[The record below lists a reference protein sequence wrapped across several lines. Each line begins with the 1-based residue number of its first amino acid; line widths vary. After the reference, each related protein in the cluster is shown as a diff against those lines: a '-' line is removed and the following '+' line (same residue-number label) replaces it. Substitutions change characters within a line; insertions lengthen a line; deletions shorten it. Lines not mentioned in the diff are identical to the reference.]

1 MQTKIRSLLESFIK
15 CSVFGTWP
23 VVMVSANRRRVVV
36 EGPVCSSSRVVGW
49 QLKDLNKGTENA
61 RTPMFSREASN
72 GTAEMKTARINIS
85 GFAFNSSILWDPE
98 RWGRPSSVL
107 DTSQVNISS
116 LLWFLFNWQIVNWW
130 SFDEFRIVT
139 EKIEIFTSRL
149 CWWHDSCAS

>member
-1 MQTKIRSLLESFIK
+1 M
-15 CSVFGTWP
+15 
-23 VVMVSANRRRVVV
+23 V

-72 GTAEMKTARINIS
+72 GTAEMKPARINIS

-116 LLWFLFNWQIVNWW
+116 LL
-130 SFDEFRIVT
+130 
-139 EKIEIFTSRL
+139 
-149 CWWHDSCAS
+149 